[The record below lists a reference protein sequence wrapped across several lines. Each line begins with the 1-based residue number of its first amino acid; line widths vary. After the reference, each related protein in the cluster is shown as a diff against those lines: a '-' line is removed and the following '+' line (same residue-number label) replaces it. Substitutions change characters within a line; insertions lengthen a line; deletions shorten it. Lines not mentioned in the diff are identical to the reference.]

1 MDEKKLYY
9 WIKLKTNFFDSDTI
23 DFLMSQ
29 KNGAD
34 YVVLYQMLCLKTA
47 NTDGGLYSQLGELI
61 VPFDVE
67 KIVRITKYFSLDTVR
82 VALEL
87 YKNLGLVYVQENE
100 ILRISNFDNLIGYE
114 TQWAQKKRLYRDRK
128 KSEDKVEDNVRQ
140 EYRDKRLEI
149 RDKSIDIE
157 SENNTTKE
165 NTYVSSL
172 HSDTICA
179 KEKQAN
185 RRFVKPTV
193 EEVRAYISEKNYPI
207 DAEQFWNFYEA
218 KGWMIGKAPMKN
230 WRACVATWLKN
241 GRSNSSVEP
250 FVSKLN
256 NPKMDVYDTETTWD
270 DLITK

>member
-1 MDEKKLYY
+1 MKHMFDIEIAKKYGITCAVIMENMFF
-9 WIKLKTNFFDSDTI
+9 WTERNRANDTNFFDGRYWTYNSKKALTELFPYLTQRQIEYSINKLEEEGILIKGNFNKSSMDRTLWYAFTDLGLSIFENSEI
-23 DFLMSQ
+23 DFTKLR
-29 KNGAD
+29 NGTTQIVKPIP
-34 YVVLYQMLCLKTA
+34 YI
-47 NTDGGLYSQLGELI
+47 NTDNYTDI
-61 VPFDVE
+61 N
-67 KIVRITKYFSLDTVR
+67 T
-82 VALEL
+82 
-87 YKNLGLVYVQENE
+87 
-100 ILRISNFDNLIGYE
+100 DN
-114 TQWAQKKRLYRDRK
+114 
-128 KSEDKVEDNVRQ
+128 
-140 EYRDKRLEI
+140 
-149 RDKSIDIE
+149 
-157 SENNTTKE
+157 KE
-165 NTYVSSL
+165 NTYVSSF